1 MEEVFPLERELNIF
15 DPARIHLYRDD
26 FEDLVLEQEE
36 GDVHRGV
43 QVLRGFPL
51 SAENRFISVKDGEEK
66 ELGIIG
72 DITELDAES
81 RKVLEEELKRVY
93 FVPRITH
100 VNQFEE
106 RFHIPRWDVETDRGP
121 RIFEIRSGRND
132 VRVMDK
138 GRILIRDADGNQY
151 EIPDYRRL
159 DLDSQNLIESQI

>member
-15 DPARIHLYRDD
+15 DPARIRLYRDD
-26 FEDLVLEQEE
+26 FEDLVLEQGE

-51 SAENRFISVKDGEEK
+51 SAENRFISVRDGEEN
-66 ELGIIG
+66 ELGIIR
-72 DITELDAES
+72 DMAELDAEN
-81 RKVLEEELKRVY
+81 RRVLEEELKRVY
-93 FVPRITH
+93 FIPHITH
-100 VNQFEE
+100 VNQLEE

-121 RIFEIRSGRND
+121 RVFEIRSGRND
-132 VRVMDK
+132 VRVLGK

-159 DLDSQNLIESQI
+159 DPASRNLIESQI